1 MGQIVAAYAYDD
13 GRRLREIAVGES
25 RDFARSRTEF
35 VWIGFLEPT
44 EEDLRSLQRQFDLH
58 DLAVESALGDHHTPK
73 LETFG
78 RTLFIVLRTVEVVE
92 DRVAFGHGYILM
104 GPDYIITIRRG
115 PSASFSPVRARCE
128 AEPELL
134 SMGVDYVL
142 YELLSFV
149 IDEYAVAIDRLQIRA
164 DVIDERI
171 EAGRVAAGD
180 IRQLYAL
187 RRELVRMRRIT
198 GPTTEICARLRVV
211 ELPGLDAEIRPYF
224 ADLHAQARAVNESV
238 DALREVL
245 DFGFEAIHLQEAARQ
260 GDVSRRFAGWAAIL
274 AVPTGVAGVYGMNFE
289 HMPELTWRYGYFGA
303 LGLIFGL
310 SGLLWVLFRR
320 SGWL

>member
-13 GRRLREIAVGES
+13 GRRLREISVGES

-44 EEDLRSLQRQFDLH
+44 EADLRSLQRQFDLH

-78 RTLFIVLRTVEVVE
+78 KTLFIVLRTVEVVE
-92 DRVAFGHGYILM
+92 GRVEFGHGYILM

-115 PSASFSPVRARCE
+115 PSTSFSPVRSRCE
-128 AEPELL
+128 ADPELL

-149 IDEYAVAIDRLQIRA
+149 IDNYALAIDRLQTRA

-171 EAGRVAAGD
+171 EAGCVAAGD

-198 GPTTEICARLRVV
+198 GPTSEICARLRVV

-224 ADLHAQARAVNESV
+224 ADLHARARTVNEGV